1 MTAKLIEAM
10 ASAAAGGQTPRPP
23 GHVQV
28 GNPAKCGLSLPKVQ
42 RKTCRNHIQMLLT
55 QGLGL
60 FFNYYFVFDGGLERN
75 G

>member
-28 GNPAKCGLSLPKVQ
+28 GNPAKCGLSLPRVQ
-42 RKTCRNHIQMLLT
+42 SLSAEITFRCC
-55 QGLGL
+55 
-60 FFNYYFVFDGGLERN
+60 
-75 G
+75 